1 MEMTD
6 SYRRQVLFVTTLGAF
21 MSPLDASIVSVALPS
36 IAATFEMSY
45 AEVIWIPVAYL
56 LCLAT
61 LLLTFGRLSDI
72 KGRKSF
78 FTIGFLIFTIASAL
92 CAFAQNGA
100 ELIVFRGA
108 QGVGAAMFG
117 ATSVAI
123 VAEVFPSEKRGR
135 ALGINT
141 LAVYT
146 GLSAGPTLGGI
157 IVQSFGWR
165 SIFYINVPIG
175 VIVVYVAAT
184 KLKELTKRKH
194 IKAHFDFLGATS
206 FTGGLSLVLL
216 GLTIVGI
223 VPITSPLIVGAL
235 SGGSVLLFVFL
246 IVERTRGKNALL
258 DLSLFRESRLF
269 AAANL
274 SALLNYTAYFAVP
287 YFLSFYFQRLL
298 GYSPI
303 STGLILIS
311 MPVPMA
317 LLSPLSGWLSDRFG
331 SRLFSSI
338 GMGLIFAS
346 LVFMSQ
352 LSLQTPIFEVAV
364 ALVTLGVGMGLFSAP
379 NTSSVMGS
387 VDRPRLGVAAGT
399 LATMRFV
406 GQSLSLAI
414 MGAVAATVIP
424 PEFLST
430 IFAGIGNGNSV
441 PANVLLRGE
450 SQAFII
456 GASIAALGIA
466 TSMVRGGEKRD
477 SKASKFRELE
487 RM

>member
-1 MEMTD
+1 MEMTG
-6 SYRRQVLFVTTLGAF
+6 SYRRRVLFVTTLGAF

-36 IAATFEMSY
+36 IAATFEMGY

-61 LLLTFGRLSDI
+61 LLLTFGRLSDTR
-72 KGRKSF
+72 GRKSF
-78 FTIGFLIFTIASAL
+78 FTLGFLLFTIASAL
-92 CAFAQNGA
+92 CGSAQNGV

-117 ATSVAI
+117 ATSAAI
-123 VAEVFPSEKRGR
+123 VTEVFPPEKRGR

-146 GLSAGPTLGGI
+146 GLSAGPTLGGV
-157 IVQSFGWR
+157 IVQSLGWR

-184 KLKELTKRKH
+184 KLKELTKGRN
-194 IKAHFDFLGATS
+194 IEGHFDFLGAAS

-216 GLTIVGI
+216 GLTIVGS
-223 VPITSPLIVGAL
+223 VPITSPFIVGAL
-235 SGGSVLLFVFL
+235 SGGSVLLLVFL
-246 IVERTRGKNALL
+246 IIERMRGKDALL

-303 STGLILIS
+303 SAGLILIS

-317 LLSPLSGWLSDRFG
+317 FLSPLSGWLSDRYG

-346 LVFMSQ
+346 LAFMSQ
-352 LSLQTPIFEVAV
+352 LSLETPILEVTA

-387 VDRPRLGVAAGT
+387 VDRPRLGVAAAT

-430 IFAGIGNGNSV
+430 IFAGIGNGSSV

-450 SQAFII
+450 SQAFIV
-456 GASIAALGIA
+456 GAAIAALGIA
-466 TSMVRGGEKRD
+466 TSMVRGREKRD
-477 SKASKFRELE
+477 SRASKSR
-487 RM
+487 